1 MGVGLRLVAPHNLS
15 PQSTC
20 KTPQH
25 EMSQLRALKSHL
37 TSSKALTHWSWPMGS
52 RAGAAGQAVSA
63 DGTSLPQLDAP
74 LQMCASLELPRA
86 RGWFYG
92 LEAAVPSR
100 QETMCKGLI
109 VNQGISGLAC
119 SVPMCQGL

>member
-1 MGVGLRLVAPHNLS
+1 
-15 PQSTC
+15 
-20 KTPQH
+20 
-25 EMSQLRALKSHL
+25 
-37 TSSKALTHWSWPMGS
+37 MGS

-109 VNQGISGLAC
+109 VLIRASLGWPAQCPCARGC
-119 SVPMCQGL
+119 D